1 MEAKEL
7 IQAISGSG
15 GIIAALVTIAVLV
28 YSRMDKRKEHQ
39 EGDYHGYVDAQ
50 KNVIDTLNKMLE
62 DKNAE
67 IIRLEAKLSSGEDKG
82 ILTLPKIQKISAE
95 VRTIREALS
104 RLNVLVMSHEETMI
118 FAERFSAIK
127 EAVQNI
133 DKIVSE

>member
-1 MEAKEL
+1 
-7 IQAISGSG
+7 
-15 GIIAALVTIAVLV
+15 
-28 YSRMDKRKEHQ
+28 
-39 EGDYHGYVDAQ
+39 
-50 KNVIDTLNKMLE
+50 MLE

-67 IIRLEAKLSSGEDKG
+67 ISRLEAKLSSGEDKG

-118 FAERFSAIK
+118 FTERFSAIK

>member
-1 MEAKEL
+1 MEAKDL

-15 GIIAALVTIAVLV
+15 GIIAALVSIAVII

-50 KNVIDTLNKMLE
+50 KNVIETLNKMLE

-67 IIRLEAKLSSGEDKG
+67 ISRLEAKLSSDEDKG

>member
-1 MEAKEL
+1 MEAKDL
-7 IQAISGSG
+7 ISAISASG
-15 GIIAALVTIAVLV
+15 GIITALVSVAVII

-39 EGDYHGYVDAQ
+39 EGDDHTHVDAQ

-67 IIRLEAKLSSGEDKG
+67 ISRLESKLSSAEDKG

-118 FAERFSAIK
+118 FAERFAAIK